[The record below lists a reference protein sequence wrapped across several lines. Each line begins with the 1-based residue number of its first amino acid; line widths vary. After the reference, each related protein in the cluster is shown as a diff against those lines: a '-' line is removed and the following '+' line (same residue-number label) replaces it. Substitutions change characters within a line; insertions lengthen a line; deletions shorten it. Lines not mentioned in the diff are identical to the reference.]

1 MIFGTRA
8 SFGEALELIEIT
20 HCCVQNSTMNFLLL
34 TILTLSNLVLA
45 VPVVSED
52 RRPAVRYQLI
62 GTNIEYVVK
71 ANLMQIA
78 TGSAC
83 LPDGSMGICRSQF
96 CLASIELCK
105 PKRQ

>member
-1 MIFGTRA
+1 
-8 SFGEALELIEIT
+8 
-20 HCCVQNSTMNFLLL
+20 MNFLLL

-52 RRPAVRYQLI
+52 RRPA
-62 GTNIEYVVK
+62 
-71 ANLMQIA
+71 IA